1 LRGCTNLKKLPRDI
15 KELVNLKHLDNSY
28 CDALSHMP
36 SGIGQLTCLQTL
48 PLFVVSKDPPSI
60 SKHVAGLGE
69 LNGLNNLR
77 GTLNIIHLELVE
89 DANAEYKAANLREKR
104 HLEKLILDW
113 DGRSNLNADDNDE
126 KSLEGF
132 QPHQNLKSL
141 EVNGYGGV
149 RFSNWLSLLTNL
161 VDLELRNYKRCR
173 HLPPFSQLHFLKSLY
188 VWLHGGS
195 GVHIRKGYK

>member
-1 LRGCTNLKKLPRDI
+1 MNQSIITLPDSITRLNWNLQTLKLYKSGCRNLKELPRDI
-15 KELVNLKHLDNSY
+15 KELVNLRHLDNSY

-48 PLFVVSKDPPSI
+48 SLFVVSKDPPSI

-77 GTLNIIHLELVE
+77 GTLEIKHLELLE
-89 DANAEYKAANLREKR
+89 DANAESKAANLREKH

-113 DGRSNLNADDNDE
+113 DDERSNLNADDNDE

-141 EVNGYGGV
+141 KVNGYGGV

-161 VDLELRNYKRCR
+161 VDLELSE
-173 HLPPFSQLHFLKSLY
+173 L
-188 VWLHGGS
+188 
-195 GVHIRKGYK
+195 